1 MIKIYEAGESVYDG
15 FAKQYGQKIKD
26 PNISSMKTNGNEILI
41 SYKNGIQM
49 ILDMENPDQ
58 SQLDISRLNL
68 PERGPLDDVLE
79 GMAAISEFSSLI
91 SDNYQ
96 AFMDSFEEMM

>member
-1 MIKIYEAGESVYDG
+1 MIRIYEAESSVYDG

-68 PERGPLDDVLE
+68 PERGSLDDVLE
-79 GMAAISEFSSLI
+79 GMAAISEFSNLI

-96 AFMDSFEEMM
+96 AFMDSLEEMV